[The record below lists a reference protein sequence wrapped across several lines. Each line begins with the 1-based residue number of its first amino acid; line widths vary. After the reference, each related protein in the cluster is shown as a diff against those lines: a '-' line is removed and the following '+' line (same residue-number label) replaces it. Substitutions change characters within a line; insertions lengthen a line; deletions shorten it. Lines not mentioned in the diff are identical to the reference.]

1 MGLKYHNMTVRL
13 PAFLNSIRY
22 KNYSR
27 WSWKKRK
34 EMIIKGWIKSGRI
47 KEINNKN
54 VIKDK
59 KEIS

>member
-1 MGLKYHNMTVRL
+1 MTVRL

-22 KNYSR
+22 KNYLR